1 MTNRP
6 ILTVE
11 EFYAHAIA
19 IEREAAERYR
29 EFEAYFADRGEDVI
43 SGLCRSLAQF
53 EGEHLDALLKS
64 SDHLELP
71 AIDASSHQ
79 WLEAGS
85 PEAPAR
91 EFFYRVANKRQLLE
105 IALRSECN
113 ALGFFEW
120 VSHTTPDA
128 TVRAL
133 ARDMAAE
140 EMEHVTWVRNALE
153 YDVPKNAFE
162 PAAS

>member
-1 MTNRP
+1 MANR
-6 ILTVE
+6 
-11 EFYAHAIA
+11 
-19 IEREAAERYR
+19 
-29 EFEAYFADRGEDVI
+29 
-43 SGLCRSLAQF
+43 
-53 EGEHLDALLKS
+53 
-64 SDHLELP
+64 
-71 AIDASSHQ
+71 
-79 WLEAGS
+79 
-85 PEAPAR
+85 
-91 EFFYRVANKRQLLE
+91 RQLLE